1 MDKNSKVGSLSKESV
16 TCVMCKS
23 SNVET
28 KQVEDNFEYGS
39 ALLKATITV
48 HSCADCSFEFTGE
61 GADEIRHDTVCRHL
75 GFFTPAEVCK
85 IRKDMSMSKVEFAEV
100 SGIGE
105 ASLGRWER
113 GRLLQSHAMDNL
125 LYLLS
130 LPGNLEALKRRHS
143 QIESSPVFPHI
154 GIITEELRK
163 EQESFIV

>member
-1 MDKNSKVGSLSKESV
+1 MNENSKVDSLSKESV
-16 TCVMCKS
+16 TCVICKS

-28 KQVEDNFEYGS
+28 NQVEDNFEYGS

-48 HSCADCSFEFTGE
+48 HSCADCSFEFTGK
-61 GADEIRHDTVCRHL
+61 GADKVRHDAVCRHL
-75 GFFTPAEVCK
+75 GFFTPEEVRK
-85 IRKDMSMSKVEFAEV
+85 IRKDTSMSKVEFADV

-143 QIESSPVFPHI
+143 QIESSSTFPHI

-163 EQESFIV
+163 EQESFII